1 MSRRVAIY
9 CRHTTEREKRTATRA
24 LRAAAKKEGWTVA
37 GEFFAD
43 KKQARPSAPTEWRE
57 LRRFIEAGKADV
69 VAVPSLVAIGDTV
82 SLVLAEILW
91 LQDQGCALYVHDA
104 GLNTVSPVDQVLFKV
119 VEALKAVDDAAL
131 RSRTTGRPRAHAL
144 QPELTPYQRS
154 VIRAAMSSGVST
166 KDVAK
171 SLKLSV
177 AMVRAFA
184 KNEKA

>member
-43 KKQARPSAPTEWRE
+43 KKQVRPSASTEWRE

-82 SLVLAEILW
+82 SVVLAEIMW
-91 LQDQGCALYVHDA
+91 LRDRSCALYVHDA
-104 GLNTVSPVDQVLFKV
+104 RLNTVSPVDQVLFKV
-119 VEALKAVDDAAL
+119 VEALKAVDDAAV
-131 RSRTTGRPRAHAL
+131 RSGTARPRAQAI

-154 VIRAAMSSGVST
+154 VIRAAISSGVSL

-177 AMVRAFA
+177 ASVRAFA
-184 KNEKA
+184 KSKKP

>member
-1 MSRRVAIY
+1 MSRQVAIY
-9 CRHTTEREKRTATRA
+9 CRHTTERERRAATRA

-37 GEFFAD
+37 GEFAAE
-43 KKQARPSAPTEWRE
+43 KRQARPGAPTKWRE

-69 VAVPSLVAIGDTV
+69 VAVPSLAAIGDTV
-82 SLVLAEILW
+82 SVVLAEILW

-104 GLNTVSPVDQVLFKV
+104 GLNTTSPVDQVLFKV

-131 RSRTTGRPRAHAL
+131 RSRTTGRPRAQAL
-144 QPELTPYQRS
+144 RPELTPYQRS

-166 KDVAK
+166 RDVAK

-177 AMVRAFA
+177 AAVRAFA
-184 KNEKA
+184 KSQKL

>member
-9 CRHTTEREKRTATRA
+9 CRHTTEREKRAATKA
-24 LRAAAKKEGWTVA
+24 LRAAAKKEGWTIA
-37 GEFFAD
+37 GEFAAD
-43 KKQARPSAPTEWRE
+43 KKQARLSVPTEWRE
-57 LRRFIEAGKADV
+57 LRRFVEAGKADV
-69 VAVPSLVAIGDTV
+69 VAVPSMDAIGDTV

-131 RSRTTGRPRAHAL
+131 RSRLARPRAHAR

-154 VIRAAMSSGVST
+154 VIRAAITSGVSL

-171 SLKLSV
+171 SLKVSV
-177 AMVRAFA
+177 ATVREFT
-184 KNEKA
+184 KSQ

>member
-57 LRRFIEAGKADV
+57 LRRFVEAGKADV
-69 VAVPSLVAIGDTV
+69 VAVPSLIAIGDTV

-91 LQDQGCALYVHDA
+91 LRDRSCALYVHDA
-104 GLNTVSPVDQVLFKV
+104 RLNTASPVDQVLFKV
-119 VEALKAVDDAAL
+119 VEALKAVDDAAV
-131 RSRTTGRPRAHAL
+131 RSGTARPRAQAIL
-144 QPELTPYQRS
+144 PELTPYQRS
-154 VIRAAMSSGVST
+154 VIRAAISSGVSL

-177 AMVRAFA
+177 ASVRAFA
-184 KNEKA
+184 KSKKP